1 MCNASPLQA
10 FSIPVIQIV
19 YETLKD
25 QQEGKK
31 GRTSIKSGGASE
43 HFNIHVLTAPLN
55 RAEPVFQSGVRY
67 YTND

>member
-1 MCNASPLQA
+1 MFLRQA

-31 GRTSIKSGGASE
+31 GKATIKTGASGDFL
-43 HFNIHVLTAPLN
+43 HIINFLLYKLVILMI
-55 RAEPVFQSGVRY
+55 
-67 YTND
+67 DI